1 MFNILAEQGRSLIF
15 FSKSICRGKFIGKE
29 IITDQNAVLCL
40 KKGDE
45 REVEDLHKIIIYSKY
60 KRSLIVDLR
69 VDVFR
74 K

>member
-1 MFNILAEQGRSLIF
+1 MYNILAEQGRSLIF

-45 REVEDLHKIIIYSKY
+45 REVKDQHKIIMT
-60 KRSLIVDLR
+60 
-69 VDVFR
+69 
-74 K
+74 